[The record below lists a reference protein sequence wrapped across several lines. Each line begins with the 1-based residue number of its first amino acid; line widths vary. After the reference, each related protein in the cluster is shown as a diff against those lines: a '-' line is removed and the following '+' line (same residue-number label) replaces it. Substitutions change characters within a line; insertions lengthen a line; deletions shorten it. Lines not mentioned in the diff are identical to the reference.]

1 MDVGRQIKKY
11 RISLGLSQEE
21 LAEKVYVSRQTISN
35 WETGKS
41 YPDLH
46 SVLLLGAVFNVSLD
60 ELVKGDVEIMKEEI
74 QKSEIEKL
82 NRWSGIYSVLLILSV
97 VSLVPLLSWLSWWGL
112 IPWAALYAVTFWVA
126 LKVEKIKK
134 ENNIST
140 YKEIVAFL
148 EGKRLDEMETQ
159 REIGKRPYQNV
170 LKILVGCAI
179 GFAVAY
185 LMSKIFPW

>member
-1 MDVGRQIKKY
+1 MEVGSQIKKF
-11 RISLGLSQEE
+11 RSGLGLSQEE

-46 SVLLLGAVFNVSLD
+46 SVLLLGAVFGVSLD

-82 NRWSGIYSVLLILSV
+82 NRWGWIYTVLLVLSV
-97 VSLVPLLSWLSWWGL
+97 VSMVPLLHFLSWWGL
-112 IPWAALYAVTFWVA
+112 IPWAAVYAVTFWVA
-126 LKVEKIKK
+126 LRVEKIKK

-140 YKEIVAFL
+140 YKEIVAFM
-148 EGKRLDEMETQ
+148 EGKRLDEIQTQ

-170 LKILVGCAI
+170 LKLLVGCAI
-179 GFAVAY
+179 GFAAVY
-185 LMSKIFPW
+185 FMSKLFPW